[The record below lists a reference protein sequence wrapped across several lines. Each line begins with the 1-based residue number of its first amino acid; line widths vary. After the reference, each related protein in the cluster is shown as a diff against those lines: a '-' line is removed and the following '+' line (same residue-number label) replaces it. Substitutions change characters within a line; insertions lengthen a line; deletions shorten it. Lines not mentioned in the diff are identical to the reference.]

1 MRAGIDGKEIL
12 LGEEEKGGRER
23 EVCDMRQGNR
33 MKASKVEGNSFKM
46 RGA

>member
-12 LGEEEKGGRER
+12 LGEEENEKGGR